1 MRHLTPGALLLLS
14 FLLLAGCAH
23 QPEQMPIGDW
33 GERQAQLDKLNHWQV
48 TGKLGVR
55 IPGDNGSA
63 NLRWRQED
71 KHYNIDLSG
80 PLGSGRV
87 AISGQ
92 PGQVDMQQA
101 GEQPLSA
108 TTAEELILYSTG
120 WTIPVAQLV
129 YWVRALPAPEQKVT
143 HWEKNELDQI
153 TLLEQAG
160 WRVRYSQYQP
170 VSTTSGSGTSGELHV
185 LLPGRVIA
193 EYGDV
198 RLTLVIREWLL
209 EDEKE
214 ERKEEGKLEEGK
226 LEEGKLP

>member
-1 MRHLTPGALLLLS
+1 MKTLKPCAVLLLS
-14 FLLLAGCAH
+14 FLLLAGCVH
-23 QPEQMPIGDW
+23 QPRQVPVGDW
-33 GERQAQLDKLNHWQV
+33 SERQAQLDKLTHWQV

-63 NLRWRQED
+63 NLRWSQED

-87 AISGQ
+87 AIRGQ
-92 PGQVDMQQA
+92 PGQVHMQQA

-108 TTAEELILYSTG
+108 TTAEELIFYSTG

-129 YWVRALPAPEQKVT
+129 YWVRALPAPQETVT
-143 HWEKNELDQI
+143 HWEKNELNQV

-160 WRVRYSQYQP
+160 WRVQYSQYQP
-170 VSTTSGSGTSGELHV
+170 VSTISGSNTPGSGTSENSTSVEQQHV

-209 EDEKE
+209 EEGKP
-214 ERKEEGKLEEGK
+214 EEGKLR
-226 LEEGKLP
+226 